1 MLFFSYLRASIPA
14 VGPVDAI
21 YESDNGPSISY
32 FFHMLRI
39 SILPHLQIRDDGTPG
54 AEALDVSRLV
64 ALLSHVGESG
74 SISHSAQAVS
84 LSYRYAWGI
93 LRDAEAL
100 FGGPLIDKT
109 RGRGSALTPLAQQL
123 VWASKRIGAR
133 LSPTLDSLASE
144 LEIELK
150 KLMEQSEAAVRL
162 HASHGFAVAALRDF
176 LDEQHVRHDLKYC
189 GSVEAVA
196 ALAEGA
202 CDIAGFHV
210 PVGEFEHGMW
220 RHFTTWLKP
229 DTHCLVHLAVRSQGL
244 FVRPGNPLGI
254 RTLEDLTRRE
264 VRFVNRQVGSGTR
277 LLLDLMLAARNIDPA
292 RIEGYSNGEFTHA
305 AVAAYIGSG
314 MADVGFGVETAA
326 RRFGLEFEPVI
337 KERYFFAI
345 EKSMLRSAAL
355 SGAVGALTSEAFRQR
370 VNALPGYDGALT
382 GSVLTLDEA
391 FPDYAGTR

>member
-1 MLFFSYLRASIPA
+1 MI
-14 VGPVDAI
+14 
-21 YESDNGPSISY
+21 
-32 FFHMLRI
+32 RI
-39 SILPHLQIRDDGTPG
+39 SISPHLQIRDDDSPAGEP
-54 AEALDVSRLV
+54 LDVSRLV
-64 ALLSHVGESG
+64 ALLGHIEASG
-74 SISHSAQAVS
+74 SISQSAEAVA

-93 LRDAEAL
+93 LRDAESL
-100 FGGPLIDKT
+100 FGGPLIAKT

-150 KLMEQSEAAVRL
+150 KLMDRTDPVARL

-176 LDEQHVRHDLKYC
+176 LDEQQVRHDLKYC

-210 PVGEFEHGMW
+210 PVGEFEHDMV

-229 DTHCLVHLAVRSQGL
+229 DTHCLIHLAVRSQGL
-244 FVRPGNPLGI
+244 FVRMGNPLGVH
-254 RTLEDLTRRE
+254 TLEDLMRRE

-277 LLLDLMLAARNIDPA
+277 LLLDLILAARGIDPA
-292 RIEGYSNGEFTHA
+292 KIEGYNNGEFTHA

-326 RRFGLEFEPVI
+326 RRFGLEFVPVL

-345 EKSMLRSAAL
+345 EKQMLTSTAL
-355 SGAVGALTSEAFRQR
+355 AGAVGALTSESFRQR
-370 VNALPGYDGALT
+370 VDALPGYDGSLT
-382 GSVLTLDEA
+382 GTVLTLDQA
-391 FPDYAGTR
+391 FPEYREGKR

>member
-1 MLFFSYLRASIPA
+1 MI
-14 VGPVDAI
+14 
-21 YESDNGPSISY
+21 
-32 FFHMLRI
+32 RI
-39 SILPHLQIRDDGTPG
+39 SIHPHLQIRDDASPG
-54 AEALDVSRLV
+54 GEALDVSRLV
-64 ALLSHVGESG
+64 ALLGHIEESG

-150 KLMEQSEAAVRL
+150 KLMDQPEATARL

-176 LDEQHVRHDLKYC
+176 LDEQQVRHDLKYC

-254 RTLEDLTRRE
+254 HTLEDLTRRE

-277 LLLDLMLAARNIDPA
+277 LLLDLMLAARGIDTA

-326 RRFGLEFEPVI
+326 RRFGLAFVPVI

-345 EKSMLRSAAL
+345 ERAKLRSAAL
-355 SGAVGALTSEAFRQR
+355 AGAVDALTSEAFRQR
-370 VNALPGYDGALT
+370 VNALPGYDGTLT
-382 GSVLTLDEA
+382 GTVLTLKEA
-391 FPDYAGTR
+391 FPDYGATPQRLR